1 MINNPGTKET
11 MQTDTIVKPLK
22 VAHCRASFG
31 VLTENWVYNQVLN
44 LDKKVPIKF
53 YSITNENRDSFP
65 LNNLQSLHDN
75 LGNIPLL
82 FNRIWNRFFHW
93 YPQLLLWLRKE
104 RPDLIHAHFGPDG
117 CKFLPYA
124 KLCGIPLI
132 TSFYGY
138 DAYILP
144 QQQLNWRKKYRTL
157 FKQGRLFLAEGPAMR
172 DKLIEIGCPP
182 EKIIVHHIGIEPYKY
197 DFHIRKPNSQVRLLV
212 CGRFVEKKGIPYAVE
227 ALKCVKS
234 KTKAD
239 VRLTIVGDSN
249 CRGALTNE
257 KKKILSAIEEH
268 GIRDA
273 VTLTGFVSH
282 DELIRIIY
290 DHHIFLAPSIHASD
304 GNAEGGFPVILT
316 EAQASG
322 MPVVAFN
329 HCDIPEIIEDG
340 VSGFLVP
347 EHDVSALAEKLT
359 YLIDNPNLWPKMG
372 RAGRANVEDNY
383 DIHKLNDRLIE
394 IYQSLLHG

>member
-1 MINNPGTKET
+1 MQINT
-11 MQTDTIVKPLK
+11 VKKPIK
-22 VAHCRASFG
+22 VAHCIDSFG
-31 VLTENWVYNQVLN
+31 ILTQNWVYNQVLD

-53 YSITNENRDSFP
+53 YAFTNENRDSFP
-65 LNNLQSLHDN
+65 LNNLQSLHDS

-82 FNRIWNRFFHW
+82 FNRIWNRLFHW
-93 YPQLLLWLRKE
+93 YPQLLLWLWKD
-104 RPDLIHAHFGPDG
+104 RPNLIHAHFGPDG

-124 KLCGIPLI
+124 KLSGIPLI

-144 QQQLNWRKKYRTL
+144 QKEMSWRKKYWKL

-172 DKLIEIGCPP
+172 EKLIEIGCPP
-182 EKIIVHHIGIEPYKY
+182 EKIVIHHIGIELDKY

-227 ALKCVKS
+227 ALKRVIS

-239 VRLTIVGDSN
+239 VRLTIVGDSSR
-249 CRGALTNE
+249 RGAMTVE
-257 KKKILSAIEEH
+257 KKKILCAIEEH

-273 VTLTGFVSH
+273 VTLKGFVSH
-282 DELIRIIY
+282 SDLLRIIY
-290 DHHIFLAPSIHASD
+290 DHHILLAPSIHASD

-329 HCDIPEIIEDG
+329 HCDIPEIIQDG
-340 VSGFLVP
+340 VSGFLAP
-347 EHDVSALAEKLT
+347 EHNVNAFAEKLI
-359 YLIDNPNLWPKMG
+359 YLIDNPEIWPKMG
-372 RAGRANVEDNY
+372 LAGRAYVEANY